1 MHYVSAHMIDTSDIL
16 ARERSGLAFRG
27 DLKPCAGRFDLI
39 NLRPASQVKVR
50 S

>member
-1 MHYVSAHMIDTSDIL
+1 MPYVSAHMIDTSDTL

-27 DLKPCAGRFDLI
+27 DLKPCAVRFDLI
-39 NLRPASQVKVR
+39 NLGAASQVKVR